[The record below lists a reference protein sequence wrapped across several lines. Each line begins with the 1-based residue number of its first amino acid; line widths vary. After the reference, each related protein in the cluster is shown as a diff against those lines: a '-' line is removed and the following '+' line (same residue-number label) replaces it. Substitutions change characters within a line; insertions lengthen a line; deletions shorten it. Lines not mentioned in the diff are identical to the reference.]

1 MPRFSASGSFAGVY
15 GVSSSVAAGGGE
27 EANYVGAVMVFQ
39 QTAAPTGWTKIT
51 TDDDA
56 ILTATTGS
64 LTTGGTLGFAS
75 AFTNVSLSGSASGA
89 SATISAASIT
99 APQLAS
105 HNHAGW
111 VGYSGFNPR
120 PGSGVPGGIP
130 PEGLPWPFWSPG
142 SIRAPYTGPTSH
154 THPNP
159 PGPFSSAPA
168 VFFTK
173 DLRIKYVDVI
183 IASKD

>member
-1 MPRFSASGSFAGVY
+1 MPRLSASGSFAGVY
-15 GVSSSVAAGGGE
+15 GISSAVAAGGGE

-39 QTAAPTGWTKIT
+39 QTTAPTGWTKDT
-51 TDDDA
+51 TNDDA

-75 AFTNVSLSGSASGA
+75 AFANVSLTGSA
-89 SATISAASIT
+89 TAASVTIDGATIT
-99 APQLAS
+99 APQLAP
-105 HNHAGW
+105 HNHSYTGFD
-111 VGYSGFNPR
+111 GFNPR
-120 PGSGVPGGIP
+120 PGSGVPAGIP
-130 PEGLPWPFWSPG
+130 SAALPYPFFTPG
-142 SIRAPYTGPTSH
+142 SISTPYTGPSSH

-159 PGPFSSAPA
+159 PGPFSSSPA

>member
-1 MPRFSASGSFAGVY
+1 MPRLSASGSFAGVY
-15 GVSSSVAAGGGE
+15 GISSAVAAGGDE
-27 EANYVGAVMVFQ
+27 TANYVGAVMVFQ

-64 LTTGGTLGFAS
+64 LTTGGISGFSS
-75 AFTNVSLSGSASGA
+75 AFTNVSLSGTASGA
-89 SATISAASIT
+89 SVSLSPTTLTTEQLAPHRHDYVPASI
-99 APQLAS
+99 Q
-105 HNHAGW
+105 
-111 VGYSGFNPR
+111 NPR
-120 PGSGVPGGIP
+120 PGSSLPAGYAPDAD
-130 PEGLPWPFWSPG
+130 PWPFMGPG
-142 SIRAPYTGPTSH
+142 AISNPYTGPTGH

-159 PGPFSSAPA
+159 PGPFSSPAPV

-173 DLRIKYVDVI
+173 DLRVKYVDVI